1 MLYIYGRAGHYS
13 SWKYVWRSSMKK
25 NNTPIISWK
34 VPRVHE
40 VPTSWKG
47 QSLSDLFLETSRS
60 KTQSRSIPMT
70 FVWNFPGAPFYEVS
84 AHGHGTKKTGSCK
97 VGLAVSSE
105 AKQARRVAGMIW
117 PPDFRL
123 GKQNDSERRGCSE
136 TLRDHKQN
144 MTDSIWFI
152 VNAYDFSTLANT
164 SVYIFISIFNYLVL
178 YQLLSKLFTYTTIQI
193 LLSCHLFHTY
203 DFTRIASSMHLVWMQ
218 HHLEKV
224 QKGSKRVPNCKVRF
238 FHYLLLHE
246 SQVNMLFIVVYNFS
260 YANIQIGGAIETP
273 KPAIS
278 PNILFGVWSI
288 VSFASHGCHC
298 TADFTPQVSQSEQ
311 RGLVSL
317 LVDVQQLIK
326 WYKYMPGNF
335 SKIKA
340 NTAHVLLTTRV
351 HKTSS
356 ASLNYSIRQLFKIL
370 LSWLHPL
377 KRLGEFDIHI
387 KKKQSVGRI
396 HSSHSGPSLLAHW
409 NPLATASL
417 ISNKYCAPI
426 VVSTIMLAPSHS
438 GP

>member
-1 MLYIYGRAGHYS
+1 
-13 SWKYVWRSSMKK
+13 MKK

-60 KTQSRSIPMT
+60 KTQSRSIPMI

-164 SVYIFISIFNYLVL
+164 SVYIFIYSIILFCTKFYPSFLPIQL
-178 YQLLSKLFTYTTIQI
+178 YKYHYHAVCFIHPPASPPRCTLSGCNITSK
-193 LLSCHLFHTY
+193 
-203 DFTRIASSMHLVWMQ
+203 R
-218 HHLEKV
+218 
-224 QKGSKRVPNCKVRF
+224 SKRVPNCKVRF

-246 SQVNMLFIVVYNFS
+246 SQVNMLFIIF
-260 YANIQIGGAIETP
+260 
-273 KPAIS
+273 
-278 PNILFGVWSI
+278 
-288 VSFASHGCHC
+288 H
-298 TADFTPQVSQSEQ
+298 
-311 RGLVSL
+311 
-317 LVDVQQLIK
+317 
-326 WYKYMPGNF
+326 M
-335 SKIKA
+335 
-340 NTAHVLLTTRV
+340 LT
-351 HKTSS
+351 
-356 ASLNYSIRQLFKIL
+356 FK
-370 LSWLHPL
+370 
-377 KRLGEFDIHI
+377 
-387 KKKQSVGRI
+387 
-396 HSSHSGPSLLAHW
+396 
-409 NPLATASL
+409 
-417 ISNKYCAPI
+417 
-426 VVSTIMLAPSHS
+426 
-438 GP
+438 